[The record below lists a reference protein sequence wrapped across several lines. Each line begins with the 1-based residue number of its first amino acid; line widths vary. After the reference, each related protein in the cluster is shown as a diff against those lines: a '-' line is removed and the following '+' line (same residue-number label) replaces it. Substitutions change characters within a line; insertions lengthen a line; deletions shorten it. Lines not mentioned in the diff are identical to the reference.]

1 MEEPH
6 GLQSKGLNNT
16 TEHYAH
22 TQQRHLKKHRED
34 LEKETATYPS
44 VLGMKNSMDR
54 GAWPAT
60 VHGVMKS

>member
-1 MEEPH
+1 MGYSPKVSTI
-6 GLQSKGLNNT
+6 QLN
-16 TEHYAH
+16 HYAH
-22 TQQRHLKKHRED
+22 TQPRHLKKHRED